1 MTFGL
6 SVFQHKIDEFLRTY
20 TIRIRWAAYGEQLV
34 HEARNKKQSNTRLHS
49 QWTSLNWS
57 SLLFDFSSFSFGRDL
72 FILPMVVHEIC
83 MKSWPKS
90 LCQRTCRGWKELRI
104 CGGTRTNRSKSWKKL
119 TKTEKWEW
127 PMTLVMNH
135 NRPSTFETKSS
146 SLHSSQCYK
155 NYLYSL
161 NIAKVY
167 IQLT

>member
-1 MTFGL
+1 MNFYGL
-6 SVFQHKIDEFLRTY
+6 ILYV
-20 TIRIRWAAYGEQLV
+20 YGERRM
-34 HEARNKKQSNTRLHS
+34 E
-49 QWTSLNWS
+49 S
-57 SLLFDFSSFSFGRDL
+57 SLSNRQGIKSNLILDFIASGPLWIDRRCSSASVHFLSGETFSSCRW
-72 FILPMVVHEIC
+72 C